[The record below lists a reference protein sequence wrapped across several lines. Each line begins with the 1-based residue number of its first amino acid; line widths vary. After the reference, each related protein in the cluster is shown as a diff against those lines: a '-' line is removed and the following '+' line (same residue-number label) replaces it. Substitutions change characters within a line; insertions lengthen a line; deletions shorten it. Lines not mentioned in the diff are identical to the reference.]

1 MGKGEERDCEA
12 ARKASAKAIWWPSLW
27 RREVE
32 PAEPRNEY
40 GIAENGAFLLSAMR
54 LRWTAAAKTPNSR
67 ISKARSY

>member
-32 PAEPRNEY
+32 PADSRNEY
-40 GIAENGAFLLSAMR
+40 GIAEVKLSFYQ
-54 LRWTAAAKTPNSR
+54 P
-67 ISKARSY
+67 